1 MAGYVKLQ
9 RSIWQDPD
17 FLRLDC
23 SAQRL
28 YLLLI
33 SQPDITHVG
42 VLPLMPGRWSRLSAD
57 TQPVDISTDLAV
69 LESSRFVV
77 VDRDTEELLV
87 RTYLV
92 YDEAHKLTNGSKSL
106 VSAHDRVLS
115 QHLRDTL
122 ADVLSTV
129 GVTLTST
136 VTSRVTVSQQPVAS
150 SQQPKTSSQQPHVES
165 VDNFDGAVPHPA
177 AAAALGMLIE
187 DRCTTAR
194 NPDALRT
201 TLRRKLPSEYGQALA
216 AHLAKYPT
224 ATADEL
230 ATAVLH
236 LHRPGTNTPTA
247 PAWYAD
253 PRCERCEGDGMAN
266 LAAEGAPATYGPCHC
281 RQTEPHPETLATV
294 TELRAAQ

>member
-42 VLPLMPGRWSRLSAD
+42 VLPLMPGRWSRLSAN
-57 TQPVDISTDLAV
+57 TQPVDISADLAV

-77 VDRDTEELLV
+77 IDRDTEELLV

-106 VSAHDRVLS
+106 VSAHERVLS
-115 QHLRDTL
+115 QQLRDTL
-122 ADVLSTV
+122 TDVLSTV

-136 VTSRVTVSQQPVAS
+136 LTVRVEVSQQPAAS
-150 SQQPKTSSQQPHVES
+150 SQKPLTSSQQPHVES
-165 VDNFDGAVPHPA
+165 VDDFNGAVPHPA
-177 AAAALGMLIE
+177 AAAALGMLVE

-201 TLRRKLPSEYGQALA
+201 ALRRKLPGEYGLALA
-216 AHLAKYPT
+216 AHLARHPT

-230 ATAVLH
+230 ASAVLH
-236 LHRPGTNTPTA
+236 LNRPNGTPPA

-253 PRCERCEGDGMAN
+253 PHCDTCDGDGLAN
-266 LAAEGAPATYGPCHC
+266 HAPEGAPAVYGPCSC
-281 RQTEPHPETLATV
+281 RQAEPHPEVLATV
-294 TELRAAQ
+294 TELRAVQ